1 MVESQGWGIR
11 PSRYCYEAESRDLS
25 ILGCLVTA
33 TSTPSC
39 DAKSVPHCKELV
51 FLHKSESVS
60 NPGLWVK
67 GRGAAIARRVV
78 TVAAFSLSI
87 LQARAQAP
95 AVPQANPARPTVSTP
110 ATLTPVGYLQFEN
123 GGFYAN
129 ASQEFK
135 SQFSTNQVTKL
146 TITPR
151 LQVMGLFEPFAY
163 THGVV
168 GDAEAGIQ
176 PGGISVGVQGVV
188 LPGEGRKPTV
198 SLSYIRSLYGGSAPD
213 IDVGSYQQGVTFL
226 WSEDFGGLHIDT
238 NGIFNEQT
246 QGDVRRGQ
254 FGQTL
259 SVSHPLGPFVL
270 AGELWHFTQPFS
282 NGNAVG
288 NLWALSYAA
297 RRNLVIDAGF
307 NHGLTSSSTQWEGFA
322 GFTYLL
328 PHRLWKARK

>member
-1 MVESQGWGIR
+1 MLNQSHIARNRFLDKAQSASN
-11 PSRYCYEAESRDLS
+11 PESRARAA
-25 ILGCLVTA
+25 G
-33 TSTPSC
+33 
-39 DAKSVPHCKELV
+39 K
-51 FLHKSESVS
+51 
-60 NPGLWVK
+60 
-67 GRGAAIARRVV
+67 AIAHCAI
-78 TVAAFSLSI
+78 TVAVFSLSF
-87 LQARAQAP
+87 AHACAQAP
-95 AVPQANPARPTVSTP
+95 AAEVPQANPARPTVSTP

-123 GGFYAN
+123 GGLYAN

-146 TITPR
+146 TVTPR
-151 LQVMGLFEPFAY
+151 LQVIGLFEPFAY
-163 THGVV
+163 SHGVV
-168 GDAEAGIQ
+168 GDAQAGIQ

-213 IDVGSYQQGVTFL
+213 IDIGSSQQGVIFL

-288 NLWALSYAA
+288 NLWTLSYAA
-297 RRNLVIDAGF
+297 RKNLVIDAGF
-307 NHGLTSSSTQWEGFA
+307 NRGLTSSSTQWEGFA

-328 PHRLWKARK
+328 PHRLWKAHK

>member
-1 MVESQGWGIR
+1 M
-11 PSRYCYEAESRDLS
+11 
-25 ILGCLVTA
+25 
-33 TSTPSC
+33 
-39 DAKSVPHCKELV
+39 
-51 FLHKSESVS
+51 HKSRSAS
-60 NPGLWVK
+60 NLGSQARTAGK
-67 GRGAAIARRVV
+67 AISSRALVV
-78 TVAAFSLSI
+78 AFFSLSI
-87 LQARAQAP
+87 AHACAQAP
-95 AVPQANPARPTVSTP
+95 AAEMPLANPARPTVSTP
-110 ATLTPVGYLQFEN
+110 ATLTPVGYLQLEN
-123 GGFYAN
+123 GGQYAD

-146 TITPR
+146 TVTPR
-151 LQVMGLFEPFAY
+151 LQAIGLFEPFVY
-163 THGVV
+163 SHGVV
-168 GDAEAGIQ
+168 GDAQPGIQ

-188 LPGEGRKPTV
+188 LPGVGRKPTI
-198 SLSYIRSLYGGSAPD
+198 SLSYIRSVYGGSAPD
-213 IDVGSYQQGVTFL
+213 IDIGSSQQGVILL
-226 WSEDFGGLHIDT
+226 WSEDFGGLHIGT

-297 RRNLVIDAGF
+297 RKNLVIDAGF
-307 NHGLTSSSTQWEGFA
+307 NHGFTSSSTQWEGFA

-328 PHRLWKARK
+328 PHRLWRARK